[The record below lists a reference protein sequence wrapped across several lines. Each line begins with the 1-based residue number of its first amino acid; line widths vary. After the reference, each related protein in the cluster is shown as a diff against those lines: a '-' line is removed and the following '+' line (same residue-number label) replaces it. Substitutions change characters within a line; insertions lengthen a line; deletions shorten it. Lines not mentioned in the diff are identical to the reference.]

1 MHGVSAEGMVRGDK
15 PGPNASEWMDSRS
28 SWTKSAGSSWL
39 SVAKAV
45 RSHIAPVL
53 ELQLDQAV
61 EKAQT
66 LRNRRSSKGRV
77 VGSLGR
83 DILLFLLHLQ
93 DCECEEQEGMTSPG
107 LLRL

>member
-1 MHGVSAEGMVRGDK
+1 
-15 PGPNASEWMDSRS
+15 MDQI
-28 SWTKSAGSSWL
+28 SWL

-45 RSHIAPVL
+45 RSHIAPML

-66 LRNRRSSKGRV
+66 LKNRRSSKGRV

-107 LLRL
+107 LFRLWFSFWVGLPEDTKTAEELGFSWL